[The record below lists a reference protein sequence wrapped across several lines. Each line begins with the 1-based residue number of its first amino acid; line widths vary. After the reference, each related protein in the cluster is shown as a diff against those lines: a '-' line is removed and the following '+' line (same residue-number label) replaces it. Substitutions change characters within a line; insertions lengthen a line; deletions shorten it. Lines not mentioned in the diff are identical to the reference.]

1 MSASYDIRTVEY
13 LGGYRLRL
21 TFADGVVGELDL
33 SSKFEGSVG
42 PVFEPLRDQEFFA
55 KVRPTSLIK
64 RFASPDEVA
73 SLVTYVASPL
83 TSAITGAAL
92 RVDGGVIKSAF

>member
-21 TFADGVVGELDL
+21 TFADGLVGELDL

-55 KVRPTSLIK
+55 QV
-64 RFASPDEVA
+64 
-73 SLVTYVASPL
+73 
-83 TSAITGAAL
+83 
-92 RVDGGVIKSAF
+92 RVDPELGTITWPNGADLAPDVLHDQAAHVA